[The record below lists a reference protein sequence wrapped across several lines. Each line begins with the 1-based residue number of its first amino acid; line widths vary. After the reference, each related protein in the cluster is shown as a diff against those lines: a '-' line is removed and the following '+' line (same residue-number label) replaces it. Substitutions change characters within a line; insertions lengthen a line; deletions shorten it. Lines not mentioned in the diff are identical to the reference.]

1 MRLNTNRKNDLKYLL
16 FLRKLVILFCAG
28 MLMNATIESAEAF
41 VMVREGRPVCFIVLS
56 EDASP
61 AERYAAKELSS
72 HIKSMTGAVI
82 PSRVMEYGDIPST
95 GRAVLLGQGD
105 WMQNPRFSGSVEDM
119 KLLGDQGL
127 VIRSYNE
134 DELEVLVIGSNSARG
149 TLYAVY
155 ELLRRIGVRWYT
167 HDITRYPET
176 KTINLGDIDIG
187 DIPCFD
193 IRGITVRNSDVS
205 NELKARLRLN
215 VGYGFMEDELGCAP
229 LYNPATVTPGDLVP
243 FSLFEKHPELFPLI
257 EGENTVETDVR
268 CFSNPYCAAVAAD
281 SIIACLSRDPAIT
294 HISIRCKNA
303 AGCQCSKCISVK
315 KREKSE
321 SGLILTWVNSVAE
334 KVQRQ
339 YPDVIIE
346 LCAAGSI
353 ERPPEKLKPAENV
366 IIHLYPQGVDQRY
379 TYVESIDIRTM
390 EFIEHF
396 RGWQKLTQRIV
407 VSHDCGNRN
416 MPSAPFP
423 DFRQIMDNI
432 DMYHYEFVEGCIFR
446 CSDLP
451 GMFIADAPLR
461 MWLLSE
467 LMWDRYQDGNSL
479 VREWM
484 RGVYGNAKNPM
495 MDYWKHVQ
503 KIALTPNIRISA
515 DTAPLEYISEDWLE
529 RAELMFQI
537 AYALSLTDSTSQRY
551 VRKERLS
558 LWYLR
563 LIEVLKKPD
572 KIMDRTERRKYI
584 ELLDKFLNECAELGY
599 ERMNVTETLDEF
611 AERLRGKL
619 RK

>member
-1 MRLNTNRKNDLKYLL
+1 
-16 FLRKLVILFCAG
+16 
-28 MLMNATIESAEAF
+28 MNATIESTEAF

-61 AERYAAKELSS
+61 AECYAAKELSF

-82 PSRVMEYGDIPST
+82 PSRVMAYGDIPST
-95 GRAVLLGQGD
+95 GRSVLLGQGD
-105 WMQNPRFSGSVEDM
+105 WMQNPRFSGSLEDM
-119 KLLGDQGL
+119 KLLGDQGV
-127 VIRSYNE
+127 VIRSYSE
-134 DELEVLVIGSNSARG
+134 DEPEVLLIGSKSARG

-167 HDITRYPET
+167 HDITGYPEK

-193 IRGITVRNSDVS
+193 IRGITVRNCDVTD
-205 NELKARLRLN
+205 EWKARLRLN
-215 VGYGFMEDELGCAP
+215 AGYCFMEDELGCDP
-229 LYNPATVTPGDLVP
+229 LYNPVTVTPGDIVP

-257 EGENTVETDVR
+257 EGENTVEADAR
-268 CFSNPYCAAVAAD
+268 CLSNPYCAAVAAD
-281 SIIACLSRDPAIT
+281 SIKARLSRDPAIT
-294 HISIRCKNA
+294 HISIQCENA
-303 AGCQCSKCISVK
+303 AGCQCSKCMSVK

-321 SGLILTWVNSVAE
+321 SGLILTWANNIAE

-346 LCAAGSI
+346 LCATGSI

-366 IIHLYPQGVDQRY
+366 IIHLYPRDVDQLY

-390 EFIEHF
+390 EFMEHF
-396 RGWQKLTQRIV
+396 HGWQKLTQRIII
-407 VSHDCGNRN
+407 SHDCGNKN

-432 DMYHYEFVEGCIFR
+432 DMYHYEFVEGCIFQ
-446 CSDLP
+446 CSDLA
-451 GMFIADAPLR
+451 GMYISNAPLR

-484 RGVYGNAKNPM
+484 KGVYGNARNPM
-495 MDYWKHVQ
+495 MDYFKHIQ
-503 KIALTPNIRISA
+503 KIALIPNVRIAA
-515 DTAPLEYISEDWLE
+515 DTPPLEYISEEWLD
-529 RAELMFQI
+529 RADLIFQL
-537 AYALSLTDSTSQRY
+537 AYALSLSDSTSLRH

-572 KIMDRTERRKYI
+572 IIQDRTQRRKYI

-611 AERLRGKL
+611 AERVRRKL
-619 RK
+619 RKE